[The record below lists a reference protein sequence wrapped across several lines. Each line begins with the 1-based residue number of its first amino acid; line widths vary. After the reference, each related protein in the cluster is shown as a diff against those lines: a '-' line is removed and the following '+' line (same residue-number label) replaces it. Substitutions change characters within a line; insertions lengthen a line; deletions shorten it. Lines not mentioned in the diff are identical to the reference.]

1 MRRSFPLFVSGKT
14 MKVKAL
20 HTFSGG
26 YMVESFVFGGTR
38 TKAQCDGNKKYSYDI
53 ISYLIDTGKDV
64 ILVDT
69 SFPDTIISLPE
80 DHDVGVSVGM
90 RKQSFEETLHQA
102 GYSLTD
108 VTKII
113 LTHHNMDHVGAI
125 SLFPNAEIYISE
137 IDKKRLQ
144 NIEGLNVIGVS
155 LIENPYK
162 TFRASY
168 EVAENIFMVQT
179 YGHTAGHCAVVLY
192 DEANERYIMFAGDVT
207 SANQALEQKE
217 LMLPYENLEL
227 YKDTINRVYD
237 FVKENHVIYLST
249 HDKESLQTIQSL
261 S

>member
-1 MRRSFPLFVSGKT
+1 

-26 YMVESFVFGGTR
+26 YMTERFVFGGTKR
-38 TKAQCDGNKKYSYDI
+38 SEQCDNNRTYSYDV
-53 ISYLIDTGKDV
+53 ISYLIDTGMDV
-64 ILVDT
+64 ILIDT
-69 SFPDTIISLPE
+69 SFPDTISTLPE
-80 DHDVGVSVGM
+80 NLEMGVWVGTRIM
-90 RKQSFEETLHQA
+90 SFEEALHQA
-102 GYSLTD
+102 GYRLTD

-125 SLFPNAEIYISE
+125 HLFPNAEIYISE
-137 IDKKRLQ
+137 IDKKRLPS
-144 NIEGLNVIGVS
+144 IDGLAVIGVP
-155 LIENPYK
+155 LNQNPYK

-217 LMLPYENLEL
+217 LMLPYENLVL